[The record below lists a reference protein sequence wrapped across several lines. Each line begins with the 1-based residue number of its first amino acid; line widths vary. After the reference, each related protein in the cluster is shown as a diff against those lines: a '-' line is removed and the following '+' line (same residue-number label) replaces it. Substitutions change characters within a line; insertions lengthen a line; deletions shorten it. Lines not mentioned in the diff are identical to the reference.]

1 MQKRKI
7 ITEYISQVIED
18 IPGTCIHK
26 KAENIVRG
34 YNCKYI
40 VIPRNEYEPI
50 WCKKLCE
57 EVTPNCF
64 CCWAEYKPYPKDY
77 WRGNDFLKIPQ

>member
-7 ITEYISQVIED
+7 ITEYINQVKED

-26 KAENIVRG
+26 KAENIIRG
-34 YNCKYI
+34 YNCQYI
-40 VIPRNEYEPI
+40 IVPRNENKPI
-50 WCKKLCE
+50 WCKQLNR

-64 CCWAEYKPYPKDY
+64 CCWAKRKPYPKDY
-77 WRGNDFLKIPQ
+77 WKGNDFLKIPQ

>member
-50 WCKKLCE
+50 
-57 EVTPNCF
+57 
-64 CCWAEYKPYPKDY
+64 
-77 WRGNDFLKIPQ
+77 